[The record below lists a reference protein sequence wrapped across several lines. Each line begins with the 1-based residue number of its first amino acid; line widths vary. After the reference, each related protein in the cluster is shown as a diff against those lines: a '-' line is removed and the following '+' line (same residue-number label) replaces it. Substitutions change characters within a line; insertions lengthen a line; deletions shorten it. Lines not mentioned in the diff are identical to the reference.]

1 MWISH
6 DILVWLLEV
15 GRYLLRS
22 LLLILISL
30 EILHILTFWG
40 RIWVLLLLLSKLC
53 ISSLNIHLHLTS
65 GLFILRKVWNF
76 FVELNFF
83 LFRVHCIFSGWFSLV
98 AFHLGF
104 LHFLQLFLTLLVLL
118 KVSLSSGTH
127 SLFSNNFKFWLTNSI
142 EI

>member
-15 GRYLLRS
+15 VKNLLWS
-22 LLLILISL
+22 FLLLLMLIPLKILA
-30 EILHILTFWG
+30 ILTFWG
-40 RIWVLLLLLSKLC
+40 RIWILLLLLSKLC
-53 ISSLNIHLHLTS
+53 ISSRNVHLHLTS
-65 GLFILRKVWNF
+65 GLFILWKVWNF
-76 FVELNFF
+76 VFDLNFF

-104 LHFLQLFLTLLVLL
+104 FHFLQLFLTLLVLL

-127 SLFSNNFKFWLTNSI
+127 SLFIHVF
-142 EI
+142 